1 MFASSSANVSQ
12 GGEKGEPDSDRHH
25 RGICWG
31 LQESWDEDSGRCLLR
46 RAGSSSSWKTQRS
59 AEGGGMVNSRCGFRG
74 YGQWGTIP
82 PRTQVR
88 CQGYRMGSCLGTAAN
103 GLYDLR
109 ALKYDV
115 APEWPPLPQTPRHT
129 LSLSCWQ
136 SCRETVKYTR
146 ASLSQGIT
154 HSTLCTWLTS
164 RRWEPHSLGKNDKWI
179 PEGRPGPQMQR
190 AGGKGL

>member
-1 MFASSSANVSQ
+1 MCPRVVRRESLTVTGITGVYVGDSRNPGTRIPAGACSEGPGAPVAGKHRDLQRVGVWSTTGVAS
-12 GGEKGEPDSDRHH
+12 
-25 RGICWG
+25 
-31 LQESWDEDSGRCLLR
+31 
-46 RAGSSSSWKTQRS
+46 
-59 AEGGGMVNSRCGFRG
+59 GGMVSGAL
-74 YGQWGTIP
+74 YP

-103 GLYDLR
+103 GLYDLG